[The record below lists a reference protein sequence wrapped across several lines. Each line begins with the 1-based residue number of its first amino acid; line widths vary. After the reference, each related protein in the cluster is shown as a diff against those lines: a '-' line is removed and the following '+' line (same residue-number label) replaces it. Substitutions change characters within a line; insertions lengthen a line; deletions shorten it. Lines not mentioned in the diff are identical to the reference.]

1 MDQDYFR
8 KVAEFLGATY
18 SHPFGERGAML
29 YSFALGGSFFL
40 TDNGGEINVH
50 GFNRTIDLPSIP
62 TEPSFNGVDRNV
74 GPATAAMRIHV
85 LMKGGT
91 LADIDYTL
99 NVDDLV

>member
-18 SHPFGERGAML
+18 SHPFGERGAVI
-29 YSFALGGSFFL
+29 YSFPLGGSIIL
-40 TDNGGEINVH
+40 SDNGGEINVY
-50 GFNRTIDLPSIP
+50 GLNRMIDIPSVP

-91 LADIDYTL
+91 LDDIDYTL
-99 NVDDLV
+99 NVDDLI